1 MGFYRMLCVV
11 LIVLVLRLFIFPAYT
26 EARNSNKINTPWTV
40 ISPLADKQP
49 ITKITKIRKQRASP
63 LPSATPTPRPKDDQ
77 PLAETP
83 KPSPVQNENSILFQV
98 NQYRKKYGL
107 SAVIENATV
116 CAFARLR
123 LGEVTQQF
131 NHDGFQDRIKS
142 STLPYPGYERVTENL
157 AKTVDYKNVVGLWSN
172 SSGHAANMR
181 EDTPYACIASSGEY
195 YVYEGWKPAT
205 NEESTSGKQ
214 VLVP

>member
-1 MGFYRMLCVV
+1 VF
-11 LIVLVLRLFIFPAYT
+11 IVLVIRLFVFPAYT
-26 EARNSNKINTPWTV
+26 EARNNNRINASGTI

-49 ITKITKIRKQRASP
+49 ITKITKIISLPASP
-63 LPSATPTPRPKDDQ
+63 LPSPTPSPKDDQ

-131 NHDGFQDRIKS
+131 NHDGFQNRIKS
-142 STLPYPGYERVTENL
+142 GTLPYPGYSRVTENL
-157 AKTVDYKNVVGLWSN
+157 AKTSNSQNVVPLWIN
-172 SSGHAANMR
+172 SPGHAANLH
-181 EDTPYACIASSGEY
+181 EDTPYVCIAKSGEY
-195 YVYEGWKPAT
+195 YVYEGWKPG
-205 NEESTSGKQ
+205 N
-214 VLVP
+214 

>member
-1 MGFYRMLCVV
+1 MF
-11 LIVLVLRLFIFPAYT
+11 IVLVIRLFVFPAYT
-26 EARNSNKINTPWTV
+26 EARNNNRINASGTI

-49 ITKITKIRKQRASP
+49 ITKITKIISLPASP
-63 LPSATPTPRPKDDQ
+63 LPSPTPSPKDDQ

-131 NHDGFQDRIKS
+131 NHDGFQNRIKS
-142 STLPYPGYERVTENL
+142 GTLPYPGYSRVTENL
-157 AKTVDYKNVVGLWSN
+157 AKTSNSQNVVPLWIN
-172 SSGHAANMR
+172 SPGHAANLH
-181 EDTPYACIASSGEY
+181 EDTPYVCIAKSGEY
-195 YVYEGWKPAT
+195 YVYEGWKPG
-205 NEESTSGKQ
+205 N
-214 VLVP
+214 

>member
-1 MGFYRMLCVV
+1 MGFYRMLCLVF
-11 LIVLVLRLFIFPAYT
+11 IVLVIRLFVFPAYT
-26 EARNSNKINTPWTV
+26 EARNNNRINASGTI

-49 ITKITKIRKQRASP
+49 ITKITKIISLPASP
-63 LPSATPTPRPKDDQ
+63 LPSPTPSPKDDQ

-131 NHDGFQDRIKS
+131 NHDGFQNRIKS
-142 STLPYPGYERVTENL
+142 GTLPYPGYSRVTENL
-157 AKTVDYKNVVGLWSN
+157 AKTSNSQNVVPLWIN
-172 SSGHAANMR
+172 SPGHAANLH
-181 EDTPYACIASSGEY
+181 EDTPYVCIAKSGEY
-195 YVYEGWKPAT
+195 YVYEGWKPG
-205 NEESTSGKQ
+205 N
-214 VLVP
+214 